1 MVAINELRRRTFVTR
16 VYTGA
21 DPIPETDHPDAPK
34 ITLDGG
40 YLDVNSIIVPDP
52 EYHLDSSTITWKYD
66 VPGMFWAGKL
76 HLSHDGNIVTG
87 HIVAGKHHSEAK
99 ITTFVGYIKPT
110 TYLTKVTDP
119 TGSVQDGPSVTIGYK
134 MDPHTQFPTQ
144 VFQIGGIDYDDV
156 EIHPGESSSTIFKL
170 RASDKT
176 IEYAEADPESFPV
189 SMEFTM
195 RFDALHFEGTFEKLV
210 SVTEEGKPITEQLQW
225 TGDADLTE
233 QTAFSAPALHL
244 TKLESGK
251 PRESS
256 TCFEPYVHPSV
267 THLSATATKNPL
279 SVLELFSMSQSPEG
293 VQELANKLLIRNMK
307 YCLKD
312 EWRENL
318 LGEQKPLITKGDPG
332 TKALDIPGA
341 REFYGHDFAMG
352 YFGNAFY
359 QRPPAG
365 SSTKISEDDGY
376 KLKYYLAKGLPKG
389 KHYNEQTHS
398 LYLDAFLLKE
408 PRLEDYIAD
417 QKTRDDKD
425 YWAKKLYDV
434 LVSDEQINI
443 LVLRFIHDG
452 KLNPIEI
459 YKTYA
464 TVLNLLQP
472 SGEFAGKVMEKIIS
486 ALLQHLGVKSKHGD
500 REMMMKWLPDMI
512 EAYIKEFLIDPKIP
526 VDAQEKLALEESA
539 RQLKKLADFFGG
551 FKDLASALVDA
562 ILGTKVWDGASLPSK
577 VSQWMKTF
585 KQNHP
590 KIAGMVGKLPHIL
603 LGLMY
608 AGGLFALAMAIKGW
622 DHLTPVQKAQSITN
636 AVFMAGHL
644 FADTFRFVEWSGAQ
658 LIKLIKRVESLASPI
673 LERMGVLLRAVCG
686 GQGWFTEMAT
696 ALGRFYKGAKGIV
709 IKTGEILKSLVKHL
723 EKVLRFLGPLMA
735 LAAAGF
741 TAYQLYVA
749 ITTRA
754 GGAEIAM
761 DSLMLISSLL
771 ETAFLAA
778 KLVLSV
784 SWAGPLAFVCAVVGV
799 IAMLVKMFLPQ
810 KPKPSPVEVFISNDL
825 SQFTE
830 TLEDPPKDWIGKQKK
845 KEEQ

>member
-1 MVAINELRRRTFVTR
+1 MKLMVNNNHHVPRLGPVQHLVCSLVNNSTPSLWQLVDLLWLIICGNSSKMVAINELRRRTFVTR

-34 ITLDGG
+34 ITLDGSH
-40 YLDVNSIIVPDP
+40 LDVNSIIVPDP

-110 TYLTKVTDP
+110 TYLTKVKDP

-134 MDPHTQFPTQ
+134 MDPHSQFPTQ

-225 TGDADLTE
+225 TGDADLTK

-293 VQELANKLLIRNMK
+293 VQELANKLLIRNMT

-318 LGEQKPLITKGDPG
+318 LGEQKPLISKGDPG

-341 REFYGHDFAMG
+341 TEFYGYDFAMG

-359 QRPPAG
+359 QHPPPG

-376 KLKYYLAKGLPKG
+376 KLKYYLAKGLSKG

-417 QKTRDDKD
+417 QKTRETRNPDDKD

-443 LVLRFIHDG
+443 QVSRFIHDG

-486 ALLQHLGVKSKHGD
+486 ALLQHLGVKSKHGN
-500 REMMMKWLPDMI
+500 REMMMTWLPDMI
-512 EAYIKEFLIDPKIP
+512 EAYIKEFIIDPKIP

-539 RQLKKLADFFGG
+539 RQLKKLADFFG
-551 FKDLASALVDA
+551 
-562 ILGTKVWDGASLPSK
+562 
-577 VSQWMKTF
+577 
-585 KQNHP
+585 
-590 KIAGMVGKLPHIL
+590 
-603 LGLMY
+603 
-608 AGGLFALAMAIKGW
+608 
-622 DHLTPVQKAQSITN
+622 
-636 AVFMAGHL
+636 
-644 FADTFRFVEWSGAQ
+644 
-658 LIKLIKRVESLASPI
+658 
-673 LERMGVLLRAVCG
+673 
-686 GQGWFTEMAT
+686 
-696 ALGRFYKGAKGIV
+696 
-709 IKTGEILKSLVKHL
+709 
-723 EKVLRFLGPLMA
+723 
-735 LAAAGF
+735 
-741 TAYQLYVA
+741 
-749 ITTRA
+749 
-754 GGAEIAM
+754 
-761 DSLMLISSLL
+761 
-771 ETAFLAA
+771 AFLAA
-778 KLVLSV
+778 ELAVSV
-784 SWAGPLAFVCAVVGV
+784 SWAGPLAFVCAVVGL

-825 SQFTE
+825 RKFTE
-830 TLEDPPKDWIGKQKK
+830 TLEDPPKDWIDKQKK